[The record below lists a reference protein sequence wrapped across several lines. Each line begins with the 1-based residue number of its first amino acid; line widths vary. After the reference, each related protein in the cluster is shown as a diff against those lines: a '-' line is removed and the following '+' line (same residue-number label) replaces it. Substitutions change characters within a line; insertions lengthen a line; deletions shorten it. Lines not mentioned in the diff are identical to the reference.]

1 VVIVAAALAALCAS
15 PSPSPSPSPSSSP
28 SPSPAVARV
37 GGGEVIVDASAPLR
51 PPSRRRVHGHARL
64 GLAFGVIAEDP
75 AVVVEPGAV
84 LDLRSVAPVRLGL
97 AVPLRL
103 RLYDRTPDDRGA
115 LRLRDWDEVGDYLA
129 VLRLL
134 EYRDDHAV
142 GRRAHAHVEVVLGV
156 QRDLTLGHGSLVR
169 GWANGLDIDRRRS
182 GLEAV
187 AEIRGSLL
195 EQPAA
200 VRVQTLAGDLAGS
213 QILGARVQG
222 RWAGAGLGA
231 SVVGDPTA
239 PRRLVVDASEPAAL
253 ELGRGGRLRTAG
265 PRGVVAGALEL
276 EYRATDRW
284 RWSAGPYLDLDLVG
298 GLGRGLHLG
307 ADADGRLGRRRGVEL
322 GATAELTVG
331 SSGYDPAYFD
341 VFYGATRWQA
351 PLLGTASSVPSD
363 LAESALPKYAWVRG
377 NIPAGVGGMGAL
389 RFSHD
394 RGAQARIEYRARPGA
409 LGHTFALVVGA
420 DLRRVGVFARFAHRG
435 GRHGFEPR
443 ASGTLAQ
450 LELRVPVL
458 RWLDVDAMAGWT
470 FGTRVDPRPDA
481 GGGSLVRGA
490 GVVLAGVAGRVP
502 W

>member
-1 VVIVAAALAALCAS
+1 VVITAAAFAALLAAPLPSRS
-15 PSPSPSPSPSSSP
+15 PSPL
-28 SPSPAVARV
+28 PAVARV
-37 GGGEVIVDASAPLR
+37 GAGEVIVDASAPLR
-51 PPSRRRVHGHARL
+51 PPSRGRVHGHARL
-64 GLAFGVIAEDP
+64 GLGFGVIAEDP
-75 AVVVEPGAV
+75 AAVVEPGVV
-84 LDLRSVAPVRLGL
+84 LDLRSVAPLRLGF

-103 RLYDRTPDDRGA
+103 RLYDRAPDDRGA

-129 VLRLL
+129 IVRLL
-134 EYRDDHAV
+134 EYRDDHAI

-156 QRDLTLGHGSLVR
+156 QRDVMLGHGSLVR

-182 GLEAV
+182 GLEAL

-200 VRVQTLAGDLAGS
+200 VVVQGLAGDLAGS

-239 PRRLVVDASEPAAL
+239 PRRLVVDAGEPAAF
-253 ELGRGGRLRTAG
+253 ELGRGGRLRSAG
-265 PRGVVAGALEL
+265 PRGVVAGSVEL

-284 RWSAGPYLDLDLVG
+284 RWSAGPYLDLDMVG

-307 ADADGRLGRRRGVEL
+307 ADAEGRLGRRRGVEI

-341 VFYGATRWQA
+341 VFYGATRWQG
-351 PLLGTASSVPSD
+351 PLLGTASSVSSD
-363 LAESALPKYAWVRG
+363 VDAALPKYAWVRG

-389 RFSHD
+389 RFSHA
-394 RGAQARIEYRARPGA
+394 RGAQARVEYRARPGA

-420 DLRRVGVFARFAHRG
+420 DLRRVGLFARFAHRG
-435 GRHGFEPR
+435 DRHGFEPR

-470 FGTRVDPRPDA
+470 FGTRVDPRSGAD
-481 GGGSLVRGA
+481 GGSLVRGA

>member
-1 VVIVAAALAALCAS
+1 MVIAAALAVALAS
-15 PSPSPSPSPSSSP
+15 PPSPSPI
-28 SPSPAVARV
+28 PAVARV
-37 GGGEVIVDASAPLR
+37 GAGEVIVDASAPLR
-51 PPSRRRVHGHARL
+51 PPSRRKVHGHARL

-75 AVVVEPGAV
+75 AVVVEPGVV

-103 RLYDRTPDDRGA
+103 RLYDRSPDDRGA
-115 LRLRDWDEVGDYLA
+115 LRLRDWDEVGDYFA

-142 GRRAHAHVEVVLGV
+142 GRRAHAHIEVVLGV

-182 GLEAV
+182 GLEAAV
-187 AEIRGSLL
+187 ELRGSLL

-239 PRRLVVDASEPAAL
+239 PRRLVLDASDPAAF

-322 GATAELTVG
+322 GATVELTVG

-341 VFYGATRWQA
+341 VFYGATRWQG
-351 PLLGTASSVPSD
+351 PLLGTASSVPPDVSEV
-363 LAESALPKYAWVRG
+363 APKYAWVRS

-394 RGAQARIEYRARPGA
+394 RGAQARVEYRARPGA

-435 GRHGFEPR
+435 SRHGFEPR
-443 ASGTLAQ
+443 AAGTLAQ

-470 FGTRVDPRPDA
+470 FGTRVDPRSGA